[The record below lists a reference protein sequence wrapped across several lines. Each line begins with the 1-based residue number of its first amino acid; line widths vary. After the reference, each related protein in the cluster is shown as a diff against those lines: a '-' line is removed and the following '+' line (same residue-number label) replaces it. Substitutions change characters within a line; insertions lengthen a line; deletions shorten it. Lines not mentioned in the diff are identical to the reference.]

1 MGRHGSQQQ
10 ELPFRTSYKWGGA
23 REGAG
28 RPKLERPKGLPHS
41 TRPYHDRHH
50 PVHVTWRVVAG
61 LPSLR
66 RKPLA
71 RAIGHTVR
79 GINLRQLRE
88 RTSFRIVHFSIQPNH
103 VHLIVEAG
111 SKMTLGRGLRGLGI
125 WLARRVNEVV
135 GRRGKVLADRY
146 HARDLMSPREV
157 RNAIVYV
164 LQNHLHHQPS
174 A

>member
-1 MGRHGSQQQ
+1 
-10 ELPFRTSYKWGGA
+10 
-23 REGAG
+23 
-28 RPKLERPKGLPHS
+28 
-41 TRPYHDRHH
+41 
-50 PVHVTWRVVAG
+50 VVAG

-174 A
+174 VYLVDECSSARWFAGWEQPLPVPATPSPVRRPGTWLARTGWRRYGPIRFSERPAA